1 MTRERKVLVT
11 GAGGFIGKH
20 LVRDQLARG
29 HEVTATDVDLGELEA
44 MKLEGRLTCR
54 KVDVRSRKEMGPCMK
69 DADVVFHL
77 AAAHLEVTEDEA
89 YFEDVNARATKEL
102 AKIAAEEGVSR
113 FVHCST
119 AGIYGP
125 LANLPADEE
134 TPAAPDIAYE
144 RSKLAAEKALLAE
157 SLRTGLHTVIL
168 RPAWVYGPLCPRTL
182 KLVRAIA
189 RRRFFFVGDGDNLRH
204 PVYITDILQ
213 AFERA
218 AVQAVPPGEILLA
231 AGPETVTVRHLVTAI
246 AEELGMTYS
255 PPRVPAWL
263 MEPVCFSVEKIAT
276 IAGATP
282 PFSRRSLKFFSESS
296 AFDISRAKRVLG
308 FEPVV
313 GIRQGLRLTIAF
325 YRERGLLKE
334 QG

>member
-20 LVRDQLARG
+20 LVGDQLARG
-29 HEVTATDVDLGELEA
+29 HEVTATDVNLGELEA
-44 MKLEGRLTCR
+44 MKLDGRLTCR
-54 KVDVRSRKEMGPCMK
+54 QVDVRSSKDMRPCMQG
-69 DADVVFHL
+69 ADVVFHL
-77 AAAHLEVTEDEA
+77 AAAHLEVTEDDS
-89 YFEDVNARATKEL
+89 YFEDVNARATEEL
-102 AKIAAEEGVSR
+102 LRIAAEEGVSR

-125 LANLPADEE
+125 LKKLPANEE
-134 TPAAPDIAYE
+134 TPAAPDIPYE
-144 RSKLAAEKALLAE
+144 RSKLAAEKVVLAE
-157 SLRTGLHTVIL
+157 SLRTGLHTVIM

-189 RRRFFFVGDGDNLRH
+189 RRRFFFVGKGENLRH
-204 PVYITDILQ
+204 PIYITDILQ

-218 AVQAVPPGEILLA
+218 ATLAVPPGEKLLA
-231 AGPETVTVRHLVTAI
+231 AGPEAVTVRQLVAAI
-246 AEELGMTYS
+246 AEELGMAYS
-255 PPRVPAWL
+255 PPTIPAWL
-263 MEPVCFSVEKIAT
+263 MKPVCFGVEKIAA
-276 IAGATP
+276 IAGAEP

-296 AFDISRAKRVLG
+296 AFDISRARRVLG

-325 YRERGLLKE
+325 YRQRGLL
-334 QG
+334 